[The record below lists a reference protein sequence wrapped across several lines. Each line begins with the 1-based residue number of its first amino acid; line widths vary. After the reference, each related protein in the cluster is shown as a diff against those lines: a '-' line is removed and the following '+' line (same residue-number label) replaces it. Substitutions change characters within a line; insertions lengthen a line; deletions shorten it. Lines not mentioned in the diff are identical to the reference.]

1 MHNHAR
7 RIAYYREF
15 VAAHPDYPRG
25 YLWLLDDLIADG
37 RLTEA
42 RDYLEKMARV
52 DDSYRVP
59 LYRGKILRAE
69 GRLDEACACWTE
81 MEAGFPDEWLV
92 SLSLGDLAAELQD
105 YDAAERY
112 YRRVLTQQAPPR
124 YVDALESLAILGLL
138 GAVCSF
144 FLEWGLYEAIRGAIA
159 SSGQLSFLHVVSFS
173 TVALPVAL
181 VCVVTGLLIG
191 VVGSLMS
198 IRKFLKV

>member
-1 MHNHAR
+1 MHNHAL

-42 RDYLEKMARV
+42 RDYLEKMACV

-69 GRLDEACACWTE
+69 GRMEEARACWAE

-92 SLSLGDLAAELQD
+92 SLSLGDLAGG
-105 YDAAERY
+105 AA
-112 YRRVLTQQAPPR
+112 
-124 YVDALESLAILGLL
+124 GL
-138 GAVCSF
+138 
-144 FLEWGLYEAIRGAIA
+144 
-159 SSGQLSFLHVVSFS
+159 
-173 TVALPVAL
+173 
-181 VCVVTGLLIG
+181 
-191 VVGSLMS
+191 
-198 IRKFLKV
+198 

>member
-69 GRLDEACACWTE
+69 GRMEEARACWAE
-81 MEAGFPDEWLV
+81 MEERFPDEWLV

-112 YRRVLTQQAPPR
+112 YRRALTQQAPPR
-124 YVDALESLAILGLL
+124 YVDALESLAILRELRGDT
-138 GAVCSF
+138 A
-144 FLEWGLYEAIRGAIA
+144 GAIVRGGA
-159 SSGQLSFLHVVSFS
+159 AG
-173 TVALPVAL
+173 ALPH
-181 VCVVTGLLIG
+181 G
-191 VVGSLMS
+191 VELHGGRDGRQRPARHRPPARTIIIIIL
-198 IRKFLKV
+198 

>member
-1 MHNHAR
+1 MHNHAL

-69 GRLDEACACWTE
+69 GRMEEARACWAE
-81 MEAGFPDEWLV
+81 MEERFPDEWLV

-112 YRRVLTQQAPPR
+112 YRRALTQQAPPR
-124 YVDALESLAILGLL
+124 YVDALESLAILRELRGDIAAREEQLEL
-138 GAVCSF
+138 YRTEWSF
-144 FLEWGLYEAIRGAIA
+144 TEGETADSVRRDIA
-159 SSGQLSFLHVVSFS
+159 RLREQL
-173 TVALPVAL
+173 
-181 VCVVTGLLIG
+181 
-191 VVGSLMS
+191 
-198 IRKFLKV
+198 